1 MDIIEDEEDFLEDL
15 VKVINYGNIVR
26 LIECE

>member
-26 LIECE
+26 LIEGE